1 MQFSEKVFAKDKNAA
16 ATTTTVQRQ
25 SEEEKTFAAN
35 NIEKE
40 YLQMEE
46 VQLNMFE

>member
-1 MQFSEKVFAKDKNAA
+1 MQFSEKVFAKDKTTA
-16 ATTTTVQRQ
+16 ATMVVQRQ

-40 YLQMEE
+40 YVQMEE
-46 VQLNMFE
+46 VQ